1 MAERK
6 PSSAVA
12 DALHEASEGVS
23 IELTYIGHLADML
36 FEQADTPDGN
46 RIEALALAIR
56 RMAESVGQQL
66 ADGAAAA
73 RAGKASHG

>member
-6 PSSAVA
+6 TSTAVA

-23 IELTYIGHLADML
+23 VELSYIGHLADLL
-36 FEQADTPDGN
+36 FEQADSRDGN

-56 RMAESVGQQL
+56 RMADSVGQQL
-66 ADGAAAA
+66 ADGAAIA
-73 RAGKASHG
+73 RGASHG